1 MYTYAISFQPTR
13 TGQYLAA
20 RTDWTR
26 WSSCFAAV
34 PRMQTRSDPR
44 GDSPTGSRNRPWWP
58 RSQAVYSNA
67 RETVRDTRTH
77 TFGRRKPKIKGRKKI
92 EAAETELKLD
102 ALLLA
107 MPKIQFPAF
116 LSLFCQDTSLTM
128 TSMHVNLATHGQEL
142 AEAYRAVLSDSEPT
156 NWLIF
161 SYDKG
166 TSDLKVQGTGGNVS
180 CYAS

>member
-1 MYTYAISFQPTR
+1 M
-13 TGQYLAA
+13 
-20 RTDWTR
+20 
-26 WSSCFAAV
+26 
-34 PRMQTRSDPR
+34 
-44 GDSPTGSRNRPWWP
+44 RN
-58 RSQAVYSNA
+58 
-67 RETVRDTRTH
+67 THTH

-142 AEAYRAVLSDSEPT
+142 AEAYRAVLSDSDPT

>member
-1 MYTYAISFQPTR
+1 
-13 TGQYLAA
+13 
-20 RTDWTR
+20 
-26 WSSCFAAV
+26 
-34 PRMQTRSDPR
+34 
-44 GDSPTGSRNRPWWP
+44 
-58 RSQAVYSNA
+58 
-67 RETVRDTRTH
+67 
-77 TFGRRKPKIKGRKKI
+77 
-92 EAAETELKLD
+92 
-102 ALLLA
+102 
-107 MPKIQFPAF
+107 
-116 LSLFCQDTSLTM
+116 M

>member
-1 MYTYAISFQPTR
+1 M
-13 TGQYLAA
+13 
-20 RTDWTR
+20 
-26 WSSCFAAV
+26 
-34 PRMQTRSDPR
+34 
-44 GDSPTGSRNRPWWP
+44 
-58 RSQAVYSNA
+58 
-67 RETVRDTRTH
+67 
-77 TFGRRKPKIKGRKKI
+77 
-92 EAAETELKLD
+92 TELKLD

-142 AEAYRAVLSDSEPT
+142 AEAYRAVLSDSDPT